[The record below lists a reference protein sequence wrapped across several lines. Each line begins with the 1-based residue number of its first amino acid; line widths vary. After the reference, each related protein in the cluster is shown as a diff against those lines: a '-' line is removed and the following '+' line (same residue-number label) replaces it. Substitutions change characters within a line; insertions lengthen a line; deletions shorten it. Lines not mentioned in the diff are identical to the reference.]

1 MNTIGRYEIE
11 SLIGKGAM
19 GVVFL
24 ARDPHLGRRVAL
36 KTYELPEG
44 ISDEMAQ
51 EFQTRLLREA
61 HAAANLSHP
70 HIVTVHDAGVD
81 PGRGFP
87 YIVMEYVP
95 GRSLKEILAG
105 PRRMSLELGLRIID
119 SLADALDAAH
129 RTGIVHRDIKPA
141 NILVRESDG
150 AVKIADFGVA
160 RLSASELT
168 RTGTLVGSPAYMSP
182 EQVRGG
188 EVDGRSDLFS
198 LAVVFYEALTARR
211 PFAGDDLPAVMYSV
225 AHVIPEPPSRV
236 VRSLPPAIDAFFERA
251 LAKDPADRFPDGES
265 LRAAIQPLRAS
276 AAARAAGSPRTAAP
290 SREAKLSAAARRAAA
305 RAAAETGPGEPDADA
320 PPGLAVT
327 ASDAAEPES
336 RTPDDDPT
344 GPGSGS
350 TGADRGEDEPAA
362 AVVAASRGPR
372 LGWLGRTWLV
382 ILGLL
387 FLFTLVGVPYLFA
400 TRGAE
405 LRLRGRSSL
414 GEGTLTL
421 RVDGRTLYERPLTS
435 PADEGGLARPMGR
448 DEEAFEAALR
458 ITPGKHEVTAE
469 VATVGESILTDTI
482 VVDLQPG
489 ENRVLKVTAGH
500 ALGRTIQIQ
509 LD

>member
-70 HIVTVHDAGVD
+70 HIVTVHDAGID

-119 SLADALDAAH
+119 ALADALDAAH
-129 RTGIVHRDIKPA
+129 KAGIVHRDIKPA
-141 NILVRESDG
+141 NVLVRESDG
-150 AVKIADFGVA
+150 TVKIADFGVA

-168 RTGTLVGSPAYMSP
+168 RTGTLIGSPAYMSP

-188 EVDGRSDLFS
+188 EIDGRSDLFS
-198 LAVVFYEALTARR
+198 LAVVLYEALTARR

-225 AHVIPEPPSRV
+225 AHATPEPPSRL
-236 VRSLPPAIDAFFERA
+236 VRSLPQAIDAFFERA
-251 LAKDPADRFPDGES
+251 LAKEPADRFPDGES
-265 LRAAIQPLRAS
+265 FRAALQPLRAAVR
-276 AAARAAGSPRTAAP
+276 AAGEAGARNAGARQATPAREARAAGGGG
-290 SREAKLSAAARRAAA
+290 RRAAA
-305 RAAAETGPGEPDADA
+305 RAADDADTETDAKAPAADESTGPAPEADTGEVPD
-320 PPGLAVT
+320 T
-327 ASDAAEPES
+327 
-336 RTPDDDPT
+336 
-344 GPGSGS
+344 
-350 TGADRGEDEPAA
+350 AA
-362 AVVAASRGPR
+362 AAAAATPR
-372 LGWLGRTWLV
+372 LGWLGRTWLMLV
-382 ILGLL
+382 GLL

-400 TRGAE
+400 TRGAQ
-405 LRLRGRSSL
+405 LRLEGRSSL
-414 GEGTLTL
+414 GDGTLTL
-421 RVDGRTLYERPLTS
+421 RIDGRTLYERPLTQ
-435 PADEGGLARPMGR
+435 PADEGGPERLAGQG
-448 DEEAFEAALR
+448 EEAFDAALR
-458 ITPGKHEVTAE
+458 VTPGKHEVTAE

-482 VVDLQPG
+482 TVDLQPG
-489 ENRVLKVTAGH
+489 ESRVLKLTAGH
-500 ALGRTIQIQ
+500 APGRAIQIR

>member
-44 ISDEMAQ
+44 ISEEMAQ

-70 HIVTVHDAGVD
+70 HIVTVHDAGID

-105 PRRMSLELGLRIID
+105 PRRMSLDLGLRIID
-119 SLADALDAAH
+119 ALADALDAAH
-129 RTGIVHRDIKPA
+129 KAGIVHRDIKPA
-141 NILVRESDG
+141 NVLVRESDG

-168 RTGTLVGSPAYMSP
+168 RTGTLIGSPAYMSP

-188 EVDGRSDLFS
+188 EIDGRSDLFS
-198 LAVVFYEALTARR
+198 LAVVLYEALTARR

-225 AHVIPEPPSRV
+225 AHVTPDPPSRL
-236 VRSLPPAIDAFFERA
+236 VRSLPQAIDAFFERA
-251 LAKDPADRFPDGES
+251 LAKEPGDRFPDGES
-265 LRAAIQPLRAS
+265 FRAALQPLRA
-276 AAARAAGSPRTAAP
+276 AARPAGVSGGRNAAAAGARQATPGREARAAGGG
-290 SREAKLSAAARRAAA
+290 ARRAASRPA
-305 RAAAETGPGEPDADA
+305 EDTETDVPAIAADDATGPA
-320 PPGLAVT
+320 
-327 ASDAAEPES
+327 PES
-336 RTPDDDPT
+336 TDTGEAPDE
-344 GPGSGS
+344 
-350 TGADRGEDEPAA
+350 AAA
-362 AVVAASRGPR
+362 AVAASPGR

-382 ILGLL
+382 LVGLL

-400 TRGAE
+400 TRGAQ
-405 LRLRGRSSL
+405 LRLEGRSSL
-414 GEGTLTL
+414 GDGTLTL
-421 RVDGRTLYERPLTS
+421 RIDGRTLYQRPLTR
-435 PADEGGLARPMGR
+435 PADEGGVARLVGR
-448 DEEAFEAALR
+448 GEEAFDAALR
-458 ITPGKHEVTAE
+458 VTAGRHEVTAE
-469 VATVGESILTDTI
+469 VATVGESVLTDTI
-482 VVDLQPG
+482 TVDLQPG
-489 ENRVLKVTAGH
+489 ESRVLKLTAGNAPGR
-500 ALGRTIQIQ
+500 ALQIQI
-509 LD
+509 D